1 MATMTV
7 AERTGAQT
15 RETVAN
21 ILSHVRRDRGGL
33 RAVPG
38 TCVLAPRLVALVA
51 SRSLGGRLV
60 LDCPADLAASVEPAH
75 LDLVVGNLLS
85 NAARYA
91 GGATA
96 LTVRVHAGVVQLAVT
111 DAGPGVP
118 ADVRAS
124 VFQQYHRDSAYR
136 PGLGLFVSREVARAN
151 GGDLTYAER
160 AGGGSTFVLTLP
172 LVPLS

>member
-1 MATMTV
+1 MAMAAV
-7 AERTGAQT
+7 AERTGALT

-21 ILSHVRRDRGGL
+21 ILSHVRMERDGL

-51 SRSLGGRLV
+51 GRSLGGGPV
-60 LDCPADLAASVEPAH
+60 LDCPADVAASVEPAH

-96 LTVRVHAGVVQLAVT
+96 LVVREHAGVVELTVT

-118 ADVRAS
+118 ADVRADL
-124 VFQQYHRDSAYR
+124 FQRYRRDSANR

-160 AGGGSTFVLTLP
+160 PEGGSTFRLTLP
-172 LVPLS
+172 LS

>member
-1 MATMTV
+1 MATRTM

-21 ILSHVRRDRGGL
+21 ILSHVRRDRGAL
-33 RAVPG
+33 SAVPG

-60 LDCPADLAASVEPAH
+60 LDCPAHVAASVEPAH

-96 LTVRVHAGVVQLAVT
+96 LTVRAHAGLVELTVT

-118 ADVRAS
+118 ADLRAS
-124 VFQQYHRDSAYR
+124 LFQQYRRDSAYR
-136 PGLGLFVSREVARAN
+136 PGLGLLVSREVARAN
-151 GGDLTYAER
+151 GGDLTYVARPE
-160 AGGGSTFVLTLP
+160 GGSTFRLTLP